1 MFNPRPE
8 CTRYNDNTPK
18 RDIHLADRALASTQN
33 LNIRQIQQE
42 QHQEFL
48 NSTNIITSADPA
60 FIMGKQSQ
68 PVSNPSFLDRGGVNT
83 RMQKSLNNQ
92 QTNNYYQM
100 GRIGA
105 SADTMMDI
113 TRPMDTRLKYGDK
126 RQEMDQNKRVPMSK
140 AMPQNF

>member
-113 TRPMDTRLKYGDK
+113 TRPMDTRLKYSDK